1 LKSKI
6 EKKNEL
12 KIRRKKQANLSES
25 LKPELI
31 SKIHNL
37 WNSRPE
43 LDQEAQFPTNLMLND
58 EIIRK

>member
-12 KIRRKKQANLSES
+12 KIRRKKRANLSES

-31 SKIHNL
+31 SKIHNP

-43 LDQEAQFPTNLMLND
+43 LDQEDQFPTNLMLND
-58 EIIRK
+58 EIIKK